1 MVLTD
6 KRLLPIKDMEFT
18 FNKEMEEE
26 IYVLLSI
33 QQILNSNELSK
44 REKKMLEKL
53 KFEILD
59 NFRTQLHCLNPA
71 QIKIAQAFLNGK
83 KMMRDKQNLS
93 LYFLFGFPYWSLKSI
108 PLTHVKQLTLTRRFG
123 SASI

>member
-1 MVLTD
+1 M
-6 KRLLPIKDMEFT
+6 PIKDMEFT
-18 FNKEMEEE
+18 FNKKMEEE

-59 NFRTQLHCLNPA
+59 DFRTQLHCLNPA
-71 QIKIAQAFLNGK
+71 QIRIAQVFLNGEK
-83 KMMRDKQNLS
+83 NDER
-93 LYFLFGFPYWSLKSI
+93 
-108 PLTHVKQLTLTRRFG
+108 
-123 SASI
+123 

>member
-18 FNKEMEEE
+18 INNDMEEE
-26 IYVLLSI
+26 VFVLLSI
-33 QQILNSNELSK
+33 QQILNSTELSK

-59 NFRTQLHCLNPA
+59 DFRSQLHNLNPT
-71 QIKIAQAFLNGK
+71 QIAIAKTFLNGK
-83 KMMRDKQNLS
+83 KNDER
-93 LYFLFGFPYWSLKSI
+93 
-108 PLTHVKQLTLTRRFG
+108 
-123 SASI
+123 

>member
-59 NFRTQLHCLNPA
+59 DFNCIILTLHKLKLHKPFLMA
-71 QIKIAQAFLNGK
+71 KKIKISN
-83 KMMRDKQNLS
+83 KMLILFS
-93 LYFLFGFPYWSLKSI
+93 LDSL
-108 PLTHVKQLTLTRRFG
+108 L
-123 SASI
+123 

>member
-1 MVLTD
+1 
-6 KRLLPIKDMEFT
+6 MEFT

-59 NFRTQLHCLNPA
+59 DFRTQLHYLNPA
-71 QIKIAQAFLNGK
+71 QIKIAQTFLNGEK
-83 KMMRDKQNLS
+83 NKDKQ
-93 LYFLFGFPYWSLKSI
+93 
-108 PLTHVKQLTLTRRFG
+108 
-123 SASI
+123 

>member
-53 KFEILD
+53 KFELLD
-59 NFRTQLHCLNPA
+59 DFRTQLHCLNPA

-83 KMMRDKQNLS
+83 KMMRDKKKLISLFIYNNHLS
-93 LYFLFGFPYWSLKSI
+93 YFFCNWFTI
-108 PLTHVKQLTLTRRFG
+108 T
-123 SASI
+123 